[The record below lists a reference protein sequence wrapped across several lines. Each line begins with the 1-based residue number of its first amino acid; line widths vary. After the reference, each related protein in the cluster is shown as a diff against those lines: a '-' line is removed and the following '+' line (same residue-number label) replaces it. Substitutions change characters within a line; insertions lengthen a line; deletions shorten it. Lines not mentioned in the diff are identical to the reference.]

1 MELID
6 KEIITKV
13 GYDNR
18 GLIVRVERTNE
29 EIVRCKDCRHW
40 SNNECIYCYFEDNPN
55 GYCAWGERREDVKT
69 D

>member
-1 MELID
+1 MELIE

-18 GLIVRVERTNE
+18 GLIVRVERTDE
-29 EIVRCKDCRHW
+29 EIVRCKDCRYW
-40 SNNECIYCYFEDNPN
+40 SNNECIYSYFEDNPN
-55 GYCAWGERREDVKT
+55 GYCAWGERRKDET